1 MSRGLVV
8 AVAVMLGFGT
18 NAVAGMNEFESCR
31 CSQGIATRGDSK
43 AEVVQK
49 CGKPASQSRSGN
61 SDCRDMWLYNFGPYE
76 FMQGVCFDTNGKVK
90 KVLSLNHGY

>member
-8 AVAVMLGFGT
+8 VVAVIFGCGA

-43 AEVVQK
+43 AEVEQK
-49 CGKPASQSRSGN
+49 CGKPASRSYTGR
-61 SDCRDMWLYNFGPYE
+61 SDCREMWLYNFGRNE
-76 FMQGVCFDTNGKVK
+76 FMQGVCFGNNGQVK
-90 KVLSLNHGY
+90 KVLSLDHGY

>member
-8 AVAVMLGFGT
+8 VVAVLLGCGA

-43 AEVVQK
+43 AEVEQK
-49 CGKPASQSRSGN
+49 CVKPAAKTYLRN
-61 SDCRDMWLYNFGPYE
+61 DCRDMWLYNFGRNE
-76 FMQGVCFDTNGKVK
+76 FMQGVCFGNNGQVK
-90 KVLSLNHGY
+90 KVLSLDHGY